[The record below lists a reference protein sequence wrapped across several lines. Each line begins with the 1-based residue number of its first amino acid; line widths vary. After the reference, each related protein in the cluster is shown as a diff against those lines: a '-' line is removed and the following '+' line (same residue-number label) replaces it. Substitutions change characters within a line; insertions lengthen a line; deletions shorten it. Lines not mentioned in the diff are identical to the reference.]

1 MEIVV
6 PRRDRF
12 GSETLKY
19 DLMMIE
25 LNRLLFFFLQRDA
38 KKAYSQNKGLTG
50 ERNFFEHLYGGHF
63 TVSYELSRQIKN
75 YF

>member
-12 GSETLKY
+12 GTETLKY

-25 LNRLLFFFLQRDA
+25 LNRLLFFSCKETPKRLIR
-38 KKAYSQNKGLTG
+38 KTKG
-50 ERNFFEHLYGGHF
+50 
-63 TVSYELSRQIKN
+63 
-75 YF
+75 